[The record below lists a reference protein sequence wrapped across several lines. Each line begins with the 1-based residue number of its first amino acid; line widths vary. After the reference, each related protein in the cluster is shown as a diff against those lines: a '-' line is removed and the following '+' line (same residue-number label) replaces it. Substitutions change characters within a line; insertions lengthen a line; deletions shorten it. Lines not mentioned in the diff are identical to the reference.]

1 MERKALISLIFV
13 VLVASLS
20 SLLFYETVMM
30 NNTLGQLGLLG
41 VFFAAF
47 LSNLTVVG
55 RDMFMPVFL
64 PMTLL
69 YNPLLL
75 GAAAGWG
82 GALGLVTTY
91 YGGRTISEAVEKS
104 NNEDRISEWIR
115 RYGFLAIFIVAAS
128 PLPDTPVILLAGSS
142 KFPLSKVIFL
152 EGLGKTLWYT
162 LGALVGGA
170 VFGAMTDLMGS
181 LLTSIVLVVAS
192 AVFCILVSWRK
203 GREALFRWADRLRF

>member
-1 MERKALISLIFV
+1 MERKALVSLIFV
-13 VLVASLS
+13 VLAASLS
-20 SLLFYETVMM
+20 SLLFYETAIA
-30 NNTLGQLGLLG
+30 NTTLGQLGLLG

-47 LSNLTVVG
+47 LSNLTVIG

-64 PMTLL
+64 PMAPL
-69 YNPLLL
+69 YNPFFL

-91 YGGRTISEAVEKS
+91 YGGRTISEAVEKGDS
-104 NNEDRISEWIR
+104 EDRISEWIR
-115 RYGFLAIFIVAAS
+115 RYGLLAVFIVAVS

-152 EGLGKTLWYT
+152 EGLGKTVWYT

-170 VFGAMTDLMGS
+170 VFGVMTDLMGGP
-181 LLTSIVLVVAS
+181 LTSVFLLIAS
-192 AVFCILVSWRK
+192 IVFCILVSWRR
-203 GREALFRWADRLRF
+203 GRESLFRWADRLRF